1 MGRTRCD
8 WVFREGPPSESER
21 GANHAITE
29 CVACSAGRGRTQ
41 AGRHRHR
48 APAVDGASLAK
59 ALDPF
64 SGSVS
69 CAPPLWPATIV
80 TASATLRP
88 QVGEPGSKRVLA
100 TGLGGGLLLALRE
113 VCQTALTAI
122 EAIDPATETMLEE
135 LRLEIDKRLAR
146 HYTSEASEQERIAGA
161 ADDGC
166 GRIRIT
172 IGDEHGGTVV
182 LVASVEQK
190 VTLPTTARPCC
201 G

>member
-1 MGRTRCD
+1 
-8 WVFREGPPSESER
+8 
-21 GANHAITE
+21 
-29 CVACSAGRGRTQ
+29 
-41 AGRHRHR
+41 
-48 APAVDGASLAK
+48 
-59 ALDPF
+59 
-64 SGSVS
+64 
-69 CAPPLWPATIV
+69 
-80 TASATLRP
+80 
-88 QVGEPGSKRVLA
+88 
-100 TGLGGGLLLALRE
+100 LLLALRE

-146 HYTSEASEQERIAGA
+146 RHTSEASEQERIAGA